1 MLYGSEVW
9 GFSDLSTIEAFHRKF
24 LKTILMVKSS
34 TPSNM
39 VYGETGCVPL
49 QGQVITRMVGFW
61 GRLIQGHRSKLSFML
76 YKLLRSAHYDENV
89 AFKSDWVSAL
99 EKTFTDYNLIHFWEN
114 DTPGLPMSHILST
127 IKEKY
132 KSNFVS
138 NWRGEIE
145 NSLTCIGYDEF
156 KSEFKL
162 EPYLL
167 KLKFGHR
174 LTLAKFRCRS
184 NYLPIANF
192 EQFNNPYFV
201 PECPFCHND
210 YADEEHYLLYCPNF
224 NEQRAFLSL
233 SFPDLDENP
242 CPIKHILCTESE
254 DILIEIAKF
263 CRKFMDALKNH
274 RCNTAAT

>member
-1 MLYGSEVW
+1 MKLPGQRSVALRARCHLPPRAHENND
-9 GFSDLSTIEAFHRKF
+9 GDLLGIISWACFGIYCQA
-24 LKTILMVKSS
+24 
-34 TPSNM
+34 
-39 VYGETGCVPL
+39 
-49 QGQVITRMVGFW
+49 
-61 GRLIQGHRSKLSFML
+61 
-76 YKLLRSAHYDENV
+76 
-89 AFKSDWVSAL
+89 
-99 EKTFTDYNLIHFWEN
+99 
-114 DTPGLPMSHILST
+114 
-127 IKEKY
+127 
-132 KSNFVS
+132 
-138 NWRGEIE
+138 
-145 NSLTCIGYDEF
+145 
-156 KSEFKL
+156 
-162 EPYLL
+162 YLL